1 MCVLVTSDV
10 AGVHLAVSE
19 DLFRF
24 VFFQGHPEYD
34 RNSLFKEYKREVGRY
49 IRKERPDYPPFPENY
64 LSAEGMKILSDFQA
78 GELSE
83 ESLKDFPEDA
93 ALMHVDNTWGDTARS
108 IFNNWIGMVY
118 QLTNRDRTLPFMDGV
133 DAKDPLGLCSVFKQ
147 ASGG

>member
-1 MCVLVTSDV
+1 MDTAEIPGLP
-10 AGVHLAVSE
+10 LAPASV
-19 DLFRF
+19 
-24 VFFQGHPEYD
+24 
-34 RNSLFKEYKREVGRY
+34 KW
-49 IRKERPDYPPFPENY
+49 RK
-64 LSAEGMKILSDFQA
+64 ST
-78 GELSE
+78 
-83 ESLKDFPEDA
+83 